1 MKRLYRTGNKFV
13 KVSNILSYHKGEIWE
28 IWEMSLVKNGD
39 SIKVVFV
46 FQKNEQ
52 IEEVELNSAQL
63 SALLHS
69 KQV

>member
-1 MKRLYRTGNKFV
+1 MGDESGEKWRFDKGCIC
-13 KVSNILSYHKGEIWE
+13 VS
-28 IWEMSLVKNGD
+28 
-39 SIKVVFV
+39 
-46 FQKNEQ
+46 KNEQ

>member
-1 MKRLYRTGNKFV
+1 
-13 KVSNILSYHKGEIWE
+13 
-28 IWEMSLVKNGD
+28 MSLVKNGD
-39 SIKVVFV
+39 SIKIVFV